1 MNRGVIVAGILGLF
15 LYPVR
20 TLPAELPEV
29 VKILEELLAVP
40 GVSGYEEEVRE
51 EIDSRL
57 PSWTRDA
64 AGVDAMGNL
73 IVTVGEGKPHL
84 LLVAHMDETGYAI
97 THIRDDGFLEVRKL
111 GGFYDSLYLGQHVRI
126 HTEGGPVPGVVAL
139 PSTHLQASRTLP
151 ISEFGEDDVLID
163 VGTESRRQT
172 EQLGILLLDAITIPK
187 AAYYLAGSR
196 MTARSMDDRFG
207 CAALLA
213 LAERIRPGD
222 WQGTLTL
229 AWVVQE
235 EVGLR
240 GAQALAAEMSPDFVL
255 PIDSFVTSDSP
266 LEKKRIGYAPLG
278 DGPVIRAFDHSNIT
292 PIGLVRSTL
301 AFARSKGIPLQH
313 GSTAGGN
320 DGSVFRN
327 ARSQVMPLAIPI
339 RYSHSPI
346 ETIDYRDLSGLVD
359 LLEAMIRDH
368 SWIP

>member
-1 MNRGVIVAGILGLF
+1 
-15 LYPVR
+15 
-20 TLPAELPEV
+20 
-29 VKILEELLAVP
+29 
-40 GVSGYEEEVRE
+40 
-51 EIDSRL
+51 
-57 PSWTRDA
+57 
-64 AGVDAMGNL
+64 MGNL

-111 GGFYDSLYLGQHVRI
+111 GGFYDSLYLGQHVQI

-235 EVGLR
+235 EVATPITHYTTTPHQYHTHTSSPHQKGL
-240 GAQALAAEMSPDFVL
+240 P
-255 PIDSFVTSDSP
+255 
-266 LEKKRIGYAPLG
+266 KRIGGVQPAAERWHESICSTFGGTDRVY
-278 DGPVIRAFDHSNIT
+278 
-292 PIGLVRSTL
+292 GLSFQTNK
-301 AFARSKGIPLQH
+301 S
-313 GSTAGGN
+313 
-320 DGSVFRN
+320 
-327 ARSQVMPLAIPI
+327 
-339 RYSHSPI
+339 
-346 ETIDYRDLSGLVD
+346 
-359 LLEAMIRDH
+359 
-368 SWIP
+368 